1 MTASFITLTV
11 LSGLCWVIVSLSI
24 SLPILL
30 LYYMFIKRA
39 RLYCKAK
46 RELKRVLQE
55 REVALGGNAK

>member
-11 LSGLCWVIVSLSI
+11 LSGLCWVIFSLAI
-24 SLPILL
+24 ALPILL

-55 REVALGGNAK
+55 RDAA